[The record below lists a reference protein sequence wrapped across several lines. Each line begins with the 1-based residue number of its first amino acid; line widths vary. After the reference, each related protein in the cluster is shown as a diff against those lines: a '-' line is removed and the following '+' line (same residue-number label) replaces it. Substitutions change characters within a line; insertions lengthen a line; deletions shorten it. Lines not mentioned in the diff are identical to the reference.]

1 MIQDLIA
8 CVIVFNVLL
17 TALGLTDLVL
27 SSVKFVA
34 NAFSV
39 WLTVSNKNSPNGSHK
54 GLAYVQMN
62 LRSPGICLTT
72 LPSWFHCFLTK
83 KVKTD

>member
-17 TALGLTDLVL
+17 TALGLADLVL

-39 WLTVSNKNSPNGSHK
+39 WLTVSNIRI
-54 GLAYVQMN
+54 VQT
-62 LRSPGICLTT
+62 G
-72 LPSWFHCFLTK
+72 LTK
-83 KVKTD
+83 DLHMYK

>member
-39 WLTVSNKNSPNGSHK
+39 WLTVSNIRI
-54 GLAYVQMN
+54 VQT
-62 LRSPGICLTT
+62 G
-72 LPSWFHCFLTK
+72 LTK
-83 KVKTD
+83 DLHMYK

>member
-39 WLTVSNKNSPNGSHK
+39 WLTVSNIRIVQT
-54 GLAYVQMN
+54 GLAKDLHMY
-62 LRSPGICLTT
+62 
-72 LPSWFHCFLTK
+72 K
-83 KVKTD
+83 

>member
-39 WLTVSNKNSPNGSHK
+39 WLTVGNIRI
-54 GLAYVQMN
+54 VQT
-62 LRSPGICLTT
+62 G
-72 LPSWFHCFLTK
+72 LTK
-83 KVKTD
+83 DLHMYK

>member
-17 TALGLTDLVL
+17 TALGLADLVL

-39 WLTVSNKNSPNGSHK
+39 WLTVSNIRI
-54 GLAYVQMN
+54 VQT
-62 LRSPGICLTT
+62 CLTKD
-72 LPSWFHCFLTK
+72 LHMYK
-83 KVKTD
+83 

>member
-8 CVIVFNVLL
+8 CVIVFKVLL

-39 WLTVSNKNSPNGSHK
+39 WLTVSNIRI
-54 GLAYVQMN
+54 VQT
-62 LRSPGICLTT
+62 G
-72 LPSWFHCFLTK
+72 LTK
-83 KVKTD
+83 DLHMYK